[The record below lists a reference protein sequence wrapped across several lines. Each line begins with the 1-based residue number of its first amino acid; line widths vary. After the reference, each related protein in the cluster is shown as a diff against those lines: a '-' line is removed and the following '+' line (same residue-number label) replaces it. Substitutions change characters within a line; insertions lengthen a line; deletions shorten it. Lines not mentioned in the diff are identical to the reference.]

1 MDSLLDS
8 STEELSTEER
18 LILSSR
24 KRQEPQGEEHD
35 NSTNKGEPQV
45 SNQLDSSSSGSECSS
60 ICGDREVEREPGLIY
75 GKSKLNNMSLDSN
88 SHSAYNTLIIHHNN
102 SSLLADT
109 WIPASHEFTSVGM
122 GANRNSNPRSSTSPT
137 RDNPGALSE
146 IPRDCLDQ
154 LTVLKHLAK
163 EVQQDPVSGP
173 TGQSLLR
180 SSSFSKS
187 QPDLTQSSLLSTSS
201 ECHDL
206 VPKAKKKKHPHS
218 SGASGSSKQ
227 SVQISGKNTPPCHAS
242 SGPSVQ
248 ILEILMRE
256 NANLKAEL
264 VNAHRKIS
272 IIQKLEA
279 ELTRLQASHA
289 ALFESTERRESLER
303 TARSKL
309 STEVKRLTAVNREL
323 LSSSNSLQNLSPY
336 AASSDIELLKK
347 ELVKKDLTIAQL
359 VSQNKELIATKERQE
374 IELAAQRATL
384 AEQRN
389 HIDILDTAL
398 TNAQSNVLR
407 LEEEARKKQEYVDK
421 VSQLQRALSS
431 LQLSSEKREQSEKKL
446 RNQLETE
453 VTDLKLQLASS
464 NASSNN
470 HSQIT
475 HSSTPS
481 LLNSNSNGR
490 QYQQQP
496 GPQPPP
502 YPGIQ
507 HSSHCSNNQL
517 NIQVQTQQ
525 EIQNLQDK
533 LKASEEKILTL
544 DAQVAK
550 WEQFFASAGSEK
562 PNLASNSVSTPN
574 TPNSWSS
581 RGGTPHFF
589 GSNSSSGV
597 PDDLMQTQSRA
608 TDLEWKIKDLESRLS
623 ERDAMIRV
631 LHLQNVPSST
641 SGYSGLTNQN
651 ANNSSGASPLFSS
664 FNSSS
669 SSSVAAMALPSY
681 RESPTYSS
689 ANGKNHQ
696 VSVSLASISQNP
708 INMMDPVL
716 MYSKMGKCDSEP
728 PSYANLPMKMR
739 LGGSGSSLAKN
750 SNESLQSG
758 NGNCSGPMGTSGH
771 GSLSTSS
778 NKSGNQGAGKSIEEQ
793 LKELDNQ
800 LLTKGG
806 PSGLKMQSGLC
817 CIPGFSHP
825 GPPARKGKVSQS
837 LLESLNQQVSNVSSQ
852 ESSGSNNSSNVGNNI
867 NGNASQKKPFLPPLP
882 LPKLPN
888 SLSHFQHPMQ
898 IQYPSHSQSVGNQ
911 QTIRTSSGPPFIS
924 PSGSSNSSSLNPPV
938 SHGTTLSLS
947 NSVDSILSDGNK
959 NPNCNV
965 NVFTP
970 VTSLP
975 KGLPPKSPVE
985 VSATTANK
993 CRSLERN
1000 KPTTELGAGKYTAVN
1015 YDATRCKSL
1024 DRREMKS
1031 HGKAEEKQEKKLL
1044 KSSVSSKAAFFGQL
1058 LTRRSPSPSRNKEK
1072 EKPSPEQSSS
1082 QTHITQPKVVRF
1094 PFATIGKTSDS
1105 EHDLD
1110 AAFLDKQGRSSQRN
1124 RVSKWTMSSSNLE
1137 AVQEQEPTGSPWI
1150 QRRSAEVLESGLAPP
1165 LHDQITTGSN
1175 GGSRNETSGP
1185 APAAADSKKW
1195 GKIVKTPFGLR
1206 YTFGSPKLSESVS
1219 ASKLKGADG
1228 NQIKDRL
1235 F

>member
-800 LLTKGG
+800 LLTKD
-806 PSGLKMQSGLC
+806 
-817 CIPGFSHP
+817 
-825 GPPARKGKVSQS
+825 S
-837 LLESLNQQVSNVSSQ
+837 LIQALQREREKYPNHYWK
-852 ESSGSNNSSNVGNNI
+852 
-867 NGNASQKKPFLPPLP
+867 KKPFLPPLP